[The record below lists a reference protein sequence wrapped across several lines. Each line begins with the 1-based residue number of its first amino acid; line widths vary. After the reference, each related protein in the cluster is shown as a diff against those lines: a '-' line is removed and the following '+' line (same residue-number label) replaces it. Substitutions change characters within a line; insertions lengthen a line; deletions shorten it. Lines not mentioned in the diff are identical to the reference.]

1 MNYIMRSGCLSKE
14 QSSEVMAKIK
24 STLTGPVKKILL
36 SDAEYHTDIRRLNP
50 PPERSGDV
58 RFREYIFADQ
68 KDTRMTGRPEQ
79 RYF

>member
-50 PPERSGDV
+50 PPR
-58 RFREYIFADQ
+58 A
-68 KDTRMTGRPEQ
+68 Q
-79 RYF
+79 R